1 MMMKRTVLMLAFAV
15 LPATFA
21 HANLITNGSFEAT
34 NQASVTWSVYGSIP
48 GWTSTLG
55 TGIEI
60 QDHVAGSPYDGDQ
73 HVELDSHNNSNE
85 LDSHTNSNMRQQI
98 GVTPGALYD
107 LSFAYSPRPGVAA
120 TSTGIEV
127 WFDGLLID
135 TVAASGIGLQDTNW
149 TIQSYTVSPV
159 GNLVNLEFLAVGT
172 SDSLGGYID
181 DVQLTPTI
189 PVPGAIVLGAL
200 GTSLVGWMRRRRTL

>member
-1 MMMKRTVLMLAFAV
+1 MMKRTVLMLAFAV

-21 HANLITNGSFEAT
+21 HANLITNGSFEMP
-34 NQASVTWSVYGSIP
+34 NQASGTWSVYGSIP
-48 GWTSTLG
+48 GWTTTLG
-55 TGIEI
+55 PGIEI

-73 HVELDSHNNSNE
+73 HVELDSHNNSGM
-85 LDSHTNSNMRQQI
+85 LQQI
-98 GVTPGALYD
+98 GVTPGGLYD

-127 WFDGLLID
+127 WFGGLLID

-149 TIQSYTVSPV
+149 TIHSYTVSPA
-159 GNLVNLEFLAVGT
+159 GSLVSLEFRAVGT
-172 SDSLGGYID
+172 SDSYGGYLD
-181 DVQLTPTI
+181 DVQLTPTV
-189 PVPGAIVLGAL
+189 PVPGAVVLGAL